1 MSAVGTIV
9 GIDVDHDVVVQ
20 YSSQNRWTLNPVI
33 LKKVSTG
40 EAPPRLSLVLPDPF
54 KYGEG
59 DFVKISSDPG
69 RMQELQAGHGEWV
82 EQMKQVGVDTVH
94 VGGSTMHVGV
104 AMVQVG
110 ECGYGACGWVYHACE
125 CGYGA
130 GGWSTMH
137 VGVAIIIWCR

>member
-1 MSAVGTIV
+1 MWVPGVAVV
-9 GIDVDHDVVVQ
+9 HV
-20 YSSQNRWTLNPVI
+20 W
-33 LKKVSTG
+33 
-40 EAPPRLSLVLPDPF
+40 
-54 KYGEG
+54 
-59 DFVKISSDPG
+59 
-69 RMQELQAGHGEWV
+69 
-82 EQMKQVGVDTVH
+82 VGVDTVH